1 MIASPNAVAPAS
13 ARRLGRGLLC
23 DAIRGAGAVLPS
35 HVSACC
41 LLRFHSTMPAVVSER
56 PPNGSGWVHE
66 IKHDDYRLMVRRDAA
81 GVHLLTCDV
90 MAS

>member
-1 MIASPNAVAPAS
+1 
-13 ARRLGRGLLC
+13 
-23 DAIRGAGAVLPS
+23 
-35 HVSACC
+35 
-41 LLRFHSTMPAVVSER
+41 MPAVVSER

-90 MAS
+90 HGELSE